1 MSQLPIDSLQAEFD
15 QLVNHHHLVVEAET
29 GSGKSTRL
37 PLWAANHGRVLVIEP
52 RRIACTSLAEFLA
65 EQSGQPLGKQI
76 GYAIKLHAHYDEK
89 TKVVFVTPGVALRW
103 FAEDKLASFDIVMVD
118 EFHER
123 RWDIDLLT
131 AILKQEKQH
140 RLIVTSATLEGEKLA
155 NYLDAKRLRS
165 EGRCFPVTV
174 THRSMDSR
182 YLPNKKG
189 CENDVV
195 RAVKEALEDEEGDI
209 LVFLSG
215 RKEITQCAQMLQSID
230 DVMVVKLHA
239 SVSDEERHRAL
250 TVQKQRKVV
259 LATNVAETSLTIP
272 NIRVVIDSGL
282 ERRTVQRNGRT
293 ALTLTNIS
301 KASAA
306 QRMGRAGRVAEGA
319 CIRLF
324 GEHAPLE
331 LVTPPE
337 LHREELVEPMLA
349 AACCGYRLSEL
360 TFLDSVPEK
369 SLNSALQTLQGM
381 AAIDEQ
387 GDITEHG
394 KKVYPLPIDAL
405 FADLVTRIQTKSE
418 REAMIDLA
426 AALSVPAQLYQL
438 QGGEFAEA
446 LAQEEPFGCDASLMI
461 RLVRG
466 EQLPGINLDASVLEE
481 AQGLAKQMRE
491 VFELPDLEVASR
503 YKRDELTK
511 AIATLHPEL
520 VFVRRERRRD
530 ALGNGLMEMMVGR
543 NSRFP
548 EKSEAALVLDSHSV
562 PGRGVKQTL
571 NLASVML
578 PVSLNLLRE
587 LELGE
592 WQQGETNYEEEAP
605 RATMHLI
612 YAGRTICTE
621 YQALEGEVAVQSIV
635 EMIEDETLLPGFA
648 PLRKQQIQHW
658 KIYNALGLNPEPIEK
673 TELDGLSFATW
684 LAEQLEMLG
693 VESVED
699 IELFE
704 ADDIPFEGIPEWEY
718 DDFVERYPLKLVLAE
733 LKLDVEYFVSRKLV
747 QVIYAEGARK
757 GDPKRWE
764 LPRWS
769 GWKVQ
774 YKKASRV
781 LDVK

>member
-1 MSQLPIDSLQAEFD
+1 MPQLPIDSLQAEFD

-37 PLWAANHGRVLVIEP
+37 PLWSANHGRVLVIEP

-65 EQSGQPLGKQI
+65 DQSGQPLGKQI
-76 GYAIKLHAHYDEK
+76 GYAIKLHAHYDEN

-174 THRSMDSR
+174 THRSLDSR

-195 RAVKEALEDEEGDI
+195 RTVKEALEDEEGDI
-209 LVFLSG
+209 LVFLPG
-215 RKEITQCAQMLQSID
+215 RKEITQCAQMLQNIN
-230 DVMVVKLHA
+230 DVMIVKLHA
-239 SVSDEERHRAL
+239 SVSDEERHFAL
-250 TVQKQRKVV
+250 TVQNQRKVV

-293 ALTLTNIS
+293 ALTLTHIS

-360 TFLDSVPEK
+360 QFLDALPEK
-369 SLNSALQTLQGM
+369 SLLSASQTLRGM
-381 AAIDEQ
+381 EAIDQQ
-387 GDITEHG
+387 GDVTEHG

-405 FADLVTRIQTKSE
+405 FADLVTRMQTKSE
-418 REAMIDLA
+418 KEAMIDLA

-438 QGGEFAEA
+438 QGGESAEA

-466 EQLPGINLDASVLEE
+466 EQLPGVNVDVSVLEE

-491 VFELPDLEVASR
+491 VFELPELDVASR

-511 AIATLHPEL
+511 AIAKLHPEL

-530 ALGNGLMEMMVGR
+530 ALGNGLMEMVVGR

-548 EKSEAALVLDSHSV
+548 DKSEAALVLDSHSV

-578 PVSLNLLRE
+578 PVSLALLRE

-592 WQQGETNYEEEAP
+592 WQQGETNYEEEVP

-621 YQALEGEVAVQSIV
+621 YQALQGEVAVQSIV
-635 EMIEDETLLPGFA
+635 EMIDEQALLPGFA

-658 KIYNALGLNPEPIEK
+658 KIYNALGLNQTPVDK
-673 TELDGLSFATW
+673 SMLDDLSFSTW
-684 LAEQLEMLG
+684 LVEQLETLG

-699 IELFE
+699 IELFD
-704 ADDIPFEGIPEWEY
+704 ADDIPFEGIPDWEY
-718 DDFVERYPLKLVLAE
+718 QDFAEQFPLKLVLAE

-747 QVIYAEGARK
+747 HVIYTEGNRK

>member
-1 MSQLPIDSLQAEFD
+1 MPQLPIDSLQAEFD

-37 PLWAANHGRVLVIEP
+37 PLWSANHGRVLVIEP

-65 EQSGQPLGKQI
+65 DQSGQPLGKQI
-76 GYAIKLHAHYDEK
+76 GYAIKLHAHYDEN
-89 TKVVFVTPGVALRW
+89 TKVMFVTPGVALRW

-174 THRSMDSR
+174 THRSLDSR

-195 RAVKEALEDEEGDI
+195 RTVKEALEDEEGDI
-209 LVFLSG
+209 LVFLPG
-215 RKEITQCAQMLQSID
+215 RKEITQCAQMLQNIN
-230 DVMVVKLHA
+230 DVMIVKLHA
-239 SVSDEERHRAL
+239 SVSDEERHFAL
-250 TVQKQRKVV
+250 TVQNQRKVV

-293 ALTLTNIS
+293 ALTLTHIS

-360 TFLDSVPEK
+360 QFLDALPEK
-369 SLNSALQTLQGM
+369 SLLSASQTLRGM
-381 AAIDEQ
+381 EAIDQQ
-387 GDITEHG
+387 GDVTEHG

-405 FADLVTRIQTKSE
+405 FADLVTRMQTKSE
-418 REAMIDLA
+418 KEAMIDLA

-438 QGGEFAEA
+438 QGGESAEA

-466 EQLPGINLDASVLEE
+466 EQLPGVNVDVSVLEE

-491 VFELPDLEVASR
+491 VFELPELDVTSR

-511 AIATLHPEL
+511 AIAKLHPEL

-530 ALGNGLMEMMVGR
+530 ALGNGLMEMVVGR
-543 NSRFP
+543 NSSFP
-548 EKSEAALVLDSHSV
+548 DKSEAALVLDSHSV

-578 PVSLNLLRE
+578 PVSLALLRE

-592 WQQGETNYEEEAP
+592 WQQGETNYEEEVP

-621 YQALEGEVAVQSIV
+621 YQALQGDVAVQSIV
-635 EMIEDETLLPGFA
+635 EMIDEQALLPGFA

-658 KIYNALGLNPEPIEK
+658 KIYNALGLNQTPVDK
-673 TELDGLSFATW
+673 SMLDDLSFSTW
-684 LAEQLEMLG
+684 LVEQLETLG

-699 IELFE
+699 IELFD
-704 ADDIPFEGIPEWEY
+704 ADDIPFEGIPDWEY
-718 DDFVERYPLKLVLAE
+718 QDFAEQFPLKLVLAE

-747 QVIYAEGARK
+747 HVIYTEGNRK

>member
-155 NYLDAKRLRS
+155 SYLDAKRLRS

-195 RAVKEALEDEEGDI
+195 RTVKEALEDEEGDI
-209 LVFLSG
+209 LVFLPG

-360 TFLDSVPEK
+360 SFLDSVPEK

-438 QGGEFAEA
+438 QGGESAEA

-503 YKRDELTK
+503 YKREELTK
-511 AIATLHPEL
+511 AIAKLHPEL

-605 RATMHLI
+605 RATMHLV

-673 TELDGLSFATW
+673 MELDDLSFATW
-684 LAEQLEMLG
+684 LVEQLETLG

-704 ADDIPFEGIPEWEY
+704 AEDIPFEGIPDWEY
-718 DDFVERYPLKLVLAE
+718 QDFAEQFPLKLILAE

-747 QVIYAEGARK
+747 HVIYTEGSRK

-764 LPRWS
+764 LPRWA

>member
-37 PLWAANHGRVLVIEP
+37 PLWSANHGRVLVIEP

-65 EQSGQPLGKQI
+65 DQSGQPLGKQI
-76 GYAIKLHAHYDEK
+76 GYAIKLHAHYDEN

-174 THRSMDSR
+174 THRSLDSR

-195 RAVKEALEDEEGDI
+195 RTVKEALEDEEGDI
-209 LVFLSG
+209 LVFLPG
-215 RKEITQCAQMLQSID
+215 RKEITQCAQMLQNIN
-230 DVMVVKLHA
+230 DVMIVKLHA
-239 SVSDEERHRAL
+239 SVSDEERHHAL
-250 TVQKQRKVV
+250 TAQNQRKVV

-293 ALTLTNIS
+293 ALTLTHIS

-349 AACCGYRLSEL
+349 AACCGYKLSEL
-360 TFLDSVPEK
+360 QFLDALPEK
-369 SLNSALQTLQGM
+369 SLLSASQTLRGM
-381 AAIDEQ
+381 EAIDQQ
-387 GDITEHG
+387 GDVTEHG

-405 FADLVTRIQTKSE
+405 FADLVTRMQTKSE
-418 REAMIDLA
+418 KEAMIDLA
-426 AALSVPAQLYQL
+426 AALSVPAQLHQL
-438 QGGEFAEA
+438 QGGESAEA

-466 EQLPGINLDASVLEE
+466 EQLPGVNVDVSVLEE

-491 VFELPDLEVASR
+491 VFELPELDVASR

-511 AIATLHPEL
+511 AIAKLHPEL

-530 ALGNGLMEMMVGR
+530 ALGNGLMEMVVGR

-548 EKSEAALVLDSHSV
+548 DKSEAALVLDSHSV

-578 PVSLNLLRE
+578 PVSLALLRE

-592 WQQGETNYEEEAP
+592 WQQGETNYEEEVP

-621 YQALEGEVAVQSIV
+621 YQALQGEVAVQSIV
-635 EMIEDETLLPGFA
+635 EMIDEQALLPGFA

-658 KIYNALGLNPEPIEK
+658 KIYNALGLNQTPVDK
-673 TELDGLSFATW
+673 SMLDDLSFSTW
-684 LAEQLEMLG
+684 LVEQLETLG

-699 IELFE
+699 IELFD
-704 ADDIPFEGIPEWEY
+704 ADDIPFEGIPDWEY
-718 DDFVERYPLKLVLAE
+718 QDFAEQFPLKLVLAE

-747 QVIYAEGARK
+747 HVIYTEGNRK

>member
-15 QLVNHHHLVVEAET
+15 RLVNQHHLVVEAET

-76 GYAIKLHAHYDEK
+76 GYAIKLHAHYDEN
-89 TKVVFVTPGVALRW
+89 TNVVFVTPGVALRW
-103 FAEDKLASFDIVMVD
+103 FAENKLASFDIVMVD

-155 NYLDAKRLRS
+155 NYLDAKRLHS

-174 THRSMDSR
+174 THRSVDSR

-195 RAVKEALEDEEGDI
+195 RTVKEALEDEEGDL
-209 LVFLSG
+209 LVFLPG
-215 RKEITQCAQMLQSID
+215 RKEITQCSQMLQNLD
-230 DVMVVKLHA
+230 DVLVVKLHA

-360 TFLDSVPEK
+360 SFLDSVPEK
-369 SLNSALQTLQGM
+369 SLNSALQILQGM
-381 AAIDEQ
+381 EAIDEQ

-394 KKVYPLPIDAL
+394 KRVYPLPIDAL

-418 REAMIDLA
+418 KEAMIDLA

-438 QGGEFAEA
+438 QGGESAEA
-446 LAQEEPFGCDASLMI
+446 LAIEEPFGCDASMMI

-466 EQLPGINLDASVLEE
+466 EQLPGVNIDLNVLEE

-491 VFELPDLEVASR
+491 VFELPELEVASR

-511 AIATLHPEL
+511 AIAKLHPEL

-548 EKSEAALVLDSHSV
+548 DRSEAALVLDSHSV

-578 PVSLNLLRE
+578 PISLKLLRE

-621 YQALEGEVAVQSIV
+621 YQVLQGGVAVQSIV

-658 KIYNALGLNPEPIEK
+658 KIYNTLGLNQEPIDK
-673 TELDGLSFATW
+673 ATLDDLSFSTW
-684 LAEQLEMLG
+684 LVEQLETLG
-693 VESVED
+693 VESMED

-704 ADDIPFEGIPEWEY
+704 ADDIPFEGIPDWEY
-718 DDFVERYPLKLVLAE
+718 QDFAEQFPLKLLLAE

-747 QVIYAEGARK
+747 HVIYTDGNRK

-781 LDVK
+781 IDVK

>member
-1 MSQLPIDSLQAEFD
+1 MSQLPIDSLHAEFD

-37 PLWAANHGRVLVIEP
+37 PLWSANHGRVLVIEP

-65 EQSGQPLGKQI
+65 DQSGQPLGKQI
-76 GYAIKLHAHYDEK
+76 GYAIKLHAHYDEN

-174 THRSMDSR
+174 THRSLDSR

-195 RAVKEALEDEEGDI
+195 RTVKEALEDEEGDI
-209 LVFLSG
+209 LVFLPG
-215 RKEITQCAQMLQSID
+215 RKEITQCAQMLQNINE
-230 DVMVVKLHA
+230 VMIVKLHA

-250 TVQKQRKVV
+250 TVQNQRKVV

-293 ALTLTNIS
+293 ALTLTHIS

-360 TFLDSVPEK
+360 QFLDALPEK
-369 SLNSALQTLQGM
+369 SLLSASQTLRGM
-381 AAIDEQ
+381 EAIDQQ
-387 GDITEHG
+387 GDVTEHG

-405 FADLVTRIQTKSE
+405 FADLVTRMQTKSE
-418 REAMIDLA
+418 KEAMIDLA
-426 AALSVPAQLYQL
+426 AALSVPAQLHQL
-438 QGGEFAEA
+438 QGGESAEA

-466 EQLPGINLDASVLEE
+466 EQLPGVNVDVSVLEE

-491 VFELPDLEVASR
+491 VFELPELDVASR

-511 AIATLHPEL
+511 AIAKLHPEL

-530 ALGNGLMEMMVGR
+530 ALGNGLMEMVVGR
-543 NSRFP
+543 NSRFSD
-548 EKSEAALVLDSHSV
+548 KSEAALVLDSHSI

-578 PVSLNLLRE
+578 PVSLALLRE

-592 WQQGETNYEEEAP
+592 WQQGETNYEEEVP

-621 YQALEGEVAVQSIV
+621 YQALQGEVAVQSIV
-635 EMIEDETLLPGFA
+635 EMIDEQALLPGFA

-658 KIYNALGLNPEPIEK
+658 KIYNALGLNQTPVDK
-673 TELDGLSFATW
+673 SMLDDLSFSTW
-684 LAEQLEMLG
+684 LVEQLETLG

-699 IELFE
+699 IELFD
-704 ADDIPFEGIPEWEY
+704 ADDIPFEGIPDWEY
-718 DDFVERYPLKLVLAE
+718 QDFAEQFPLKLVLAE

-747 QVIYAEGARK
+747 HVIYTEGNRK

>member
-155 NYLDAKRLRS
+155 SYLDAKRLRS

-195 RAVKEALEDEEGDI
+195 RTVKEALEDEEGDI
-209 LVFLSG
+209 LVFLPG

-438 QGGEFAEA
+438 QGGESAEA

-466 EQLPGINLDASVLEE
+466 EQLSGINLDASVLEE

-673 TELDGLSFATW
+673 ADLDGLSFATW
-684 LAEQLEMLG
+684 LVDQLETLG

-704 ADDIPFEGIPEWEY
+704 ADDIPFEGIPDWEY
-718 DDFVERYPLKLVLAE
+718 QDFAEQFPLKLILAE

-747 QVIYAEGARK
+747 HVIYTEGSRK

-764 LPRWS
+764 LPRWA

>member
-155 NYLDAKRLRS
+155 SYLDAKRLRS

-195 RAVKEALEDEEGDI
+195 RTVKEALEDEEGDI
-209 LVFLSG
+209 LVFLPG

-331 LVTPPE
+331 RVTPPE

-360 TFLDSVPEK
+360 SFLDSVPEK
-369 SLNSALQTLQGM
+369 SLNSALQTLQRM

-548 EKSEAALVLDSHSV
+548 EKSEAALVLDSHSI

-605 RATMHLI
+605 RATMHLV

-658 KIYNALGLNPEPIEK
+658 KIYNALGLNPEPTEK
-673 TELDGLSFATW
+673 TELDGLSFVTW
-684 LAEQLEMLG
+684 LVEQLETLG

-699 IELFE
+699 IELFV

-747 QVIYAEGARK
+747 QVIYAEGGRK

>member
-65 EQSGQPLGKQI
+65 EQSGQPLGKKI
-76 GYAIKLHAHYDEK
+76 GYAIKLHAHYDEN
-89 TKVVFVTPGVALRW
+89 TNVVFVTPGVALRW

-174 THRSMDSR
+174 THRSLDSR

-195 RAVKEALEDEEGDI
+195 RTVKEALEDEEGDI
-209 LVFLSG
+209 LVFLPG
-215 RKEITQCAQMLQSID
+215 RKEITQCSQMLQNLD
-230 DVMVVKLHA
+230 DVLVVKLHA

-360 TFLDSVPEK
+360 SFLDSVPEK
-369 SLNSALQTLQGM
+369 SLNSARQTLQGM
-381 AAIDEQ
+381 EAIDEQ

-418 REAMIDLA
+418 KEAMIDLA

-438 QGGEFAEA
+438 QGGESAEA

-466 EQLPGINLDASVLEE
+466 EQLPGVNVDASVLDE

-578 PVSLNLLRE
+578 PISLKLLRE

-592 WQQGETNYEEEAP
+592 WQQGETNYEEEVP
-605 RATMHLI
+605 RATMHLT

-621 YQALEGEVAVQSIV
+621 FQALEGGVAVQSIV
-635 EMIEDETLLPGFA
+635 EMIEAETLLPGFA

-658 KIYNALGLNPEPIEK
+658 KIYNALGLNQEPIDK
-673 TELDGLSFATW
+673 ATLDGLSFSTW
-684 LAEQLEMLG
+684 LVEQLETLG
-693 VESVED
+693 VESMED

-704 ADDIPFEGIPEWEY
+704 ADDISFEGIPDWEY
-718 DDFVERYPLKLVLAE
+718 QDFAEQFPLKLLLAE

-747 QVIYAEGARK
+747 HVIYTDGNRK

>member
-1 MSQLPIDSLQAEFD
+1 MPQLPIDSLQAEFD

-37 PLWAANHGRVLVIEP
+37 PLWSANHGRVLVIEP

-65 EQSGQPLGKQI
+65 DQSGQPLGKQI
-76 GYAIKLHAHYDEK
+76 GYAIKLHAHYDEN

-174 THRSMDSR
+174 THRSLDSR

-195 RAVKEALEDEEGDI
+195 RTVKEALEDEEGDI
-209 LVFLSG
+209 LVFLPG
-215 RKEITQCAQMLQSID
+215 RKEITQCAQMLQNIN
-230 DVMVVKLHA
+230 DVMIVKLHA
-239 SVSDEERHRAL
+239 SVSDEERHFAL
-250 TVQKQRKVV
+250 TVQNQRKVV

-293 ALTLTNIS
+293 ALTLTHIS

-360 TFLDSVPEK
+360 QFLDALPEK
-369 SLNSALQTLQGM
+369 SLLSASQTLRGM
-381 AAIDEQ
+381 EAIDQQ
-387 GDITEHG
+387 GDVTEHG

-405 FADLVTRIQTKSE
+405 FADLVTRMQTKSE
-418 REAMIDLA
+418 
-426 AALSVPAQLYQL
+426 
-438 QGGEFAEA
+438 
-446 LAQEEPFGCDASLMI
+446 
-461 RLVRG
+461 
-466 EQLPGINLDASVLEE
+466 
-481 AQGLAKQMRE
+481 K
-491 VFELPDLEVASR
+491 
-503 YKRDELTK
+503 KR
-511 AIATLHPEL
+511 
-520 VFVRRERRRD
+520 
-530 ALGNGLMEMMVGR
+530 
-543 NSRFP
+543 
-548 EKSEAALVLDSHSV
+548 
-562 PGRGVKQTL
+562 
-571 NLASVML
+571 
-578 PVSLNLLRE
+578 
-587 LELGE
+587 
-592 WQQGETNYEEEAP
+592 
-605 RATMHLI
+605 
-612 YAGRTICTE
+612 
-621 YQALEGEVAVQSIV
+621 
-635 EMIEDETLLPGFA
+635 
-648 PLRKQQIQHW
+648 
-658 KIYNALGLNPEPIEK
+658 
-673 TELDGLSFATW
+673 
-684 LAEQLEMLG
+684 
-693 VESVED
+693 
-699 IELFE
+699 
-704 ADDIPFEGIPEWEY
+704 
-718 DDFVERYPLKLVLAE
+718 
-733 LKLDVEYFVSRKLV
+733 
-747 QVIYAEGARK
+747 
-757 GDPKRWE
+757 
-764 LPRWS
+764 
-769 GWKVQ
+769 
-774 YKKASRV
+774 
-781 LDVK
+781 

>member
-76 GYAIKLHAHYDEK
+76 GYAIKLHAHYDEN

-195 RAVKEALEDEEGDI
+195 RTVKEALEDEEGDI
-209 LVFLSG
+209 LVFLPG

-293 ALTLTNIS
+293 ALTLSNIS

-360 TFLDSVPEK
+360 SFLDSVPEK

-381 AAIDEQ
+381 GAIDEQ

-438 QGGEFAEA
+438 QGGESAEA

-466 EQLPGINLDASVLEE
+466 EQLPGVNLDISVLEE

-592 WQQGETNYEEEAP
+592 WQQGETNYEEESP

-684 LAEQLEMLG
+684 LVEQLETLG

-704 ADDIPFEGIPEWEY
+704 ADDIPFEGIPDWEY
-718 DDFVERYPLKLVLAE
+718 QDFAEQFPLKLILAE

-747 QVIYAEGARK
+747 HVIYTEGSRK

-764 LPRWS
+764 LPRWA

>member
-76 GYAIKLHAHYDEK
+76 GYAIKLHAHYDEN
-89 TKVVFVTPGVALRW
+89 TNVVFVTPGVALRW

-174 THRSMDSR
+174 THRSLDSR

-195 RAVKEALEDEEGDI
+195 RTVKEALEDEEGDI
-209 LVFLSG
+209 LVFLPG
-215 RKEITQCAQMLQSID
+215 RKEITQCSQMLQNLD
-230 DVMVVKLHA
+230 DVLVVKLHA
-239 SVSDEERHRAL
+239 SVSDEERHCAL

-360 TFLDSVPEK
+360 SFLDSVPEK
-369 SLNSALQTLQGM
+369 SLNSARQTLQGM
-381 AAIDEQ
+381 EAIDEQ
-387 GDITEHG
+387 GEITEHG

-405 FADLVTRIQTKSE
+405 FADLVTRIQTKAE
-418 REAMIDLA
+418 KEAMIDLA

-438 QGGEFAEA
+438 QGGESAEA

-466 EQLPGINLDASVLEE
+466 EQLPGVNVDASVLDE

-562 PGRGVKQTL
+562 PGRGVKQTF

-578 PVSLNLLRE
+578 PVSLKLLRE

-605 RATMHLI
+605 RATMHLT

-621 YQALEGEVAVQSIV
+621 FQALEGGVAVQSIV
-635 EMIEDETLLPGFA
+635 EMIEAETLLPGFA

-658 KIYNALGLNPEPIEK
+658 KIYNALGLNPEPVDK
-673 TELDGLSFATW
+673 AKLDGLSLSTW
-684 LAEQLEMLG
+684 LVEQLETLG
-693 VESVED
+693 VESMED

-704 ADDIPFEGIPEWEY
+704 ADDIPFEGIPDWEY
-718 DDFVERYPLKLVLAE
+718 QDFAEQFPLKLLLAE

-747 QVIYAEGARK
+747 HVIYTDGNRK